1 MGIYHS
7 LPDHHRLQLVLAGE
21 VPWKVPFTPQ
31 VAHVNTSMLILF
43 STLMDHEFR
52 DRVSFDRR
60 RR

>member
-31 VAHVNTSMLILF
+31 VAHVNTSKCTSVLLWIVR
-43 STLMDHEFR
+43 R